1 MLDHDVKYLKFR
13 SYLSTYCPHCHNSFN
28 RELHGEKTLHFDAIY
43 KGEPL
48 ELVLS
53 PYLDVFEA
61 KASIDLKEGAVLDD
75 LMCPNCKKSLIN
87 EKVPCGECGSPVGE
101 VIISAFSKLMPF
113 YVCLKYG
120 CEWHGLTKADE
131 RKIKLKIPRQDMPE
145 QDKTLRVHNHQEVP
159 YGYTTELA
167 LLEAGRCLQCKNP
180 KCVDGCPVNVDIPK
194 FIALIAEERFDA
206 AAKKIKETNLLPAVC
221 GRVCPQE
228 NQCESK
234 CILGLK
240 DKPVAIGRLERFVSD
255 YERKMDLVKIPMIT
269 ENTGQKIAVIGSGP
283 GGLTLAADMLQK
295 GYDVTVYEALHE
307 TGGVL
312 TYGIPEF
319 RLPKSIVQFEIEYLK
334 NLGAR
339 FEMNHVIGN
348 ILTIDE
354 LLEHFDSVYIGVGA
368 GLPRFMNI
376 LGESLGNVFSSN
388 EYLTRMNLMKAY
400 KFPEYDT
407 PMPQGNKVVVIGGGN
422 VAMDC
427 ARTAIRTGSQEVT
440 IVYRRS
446 RHELPARAEEVHHAE
461 EEGIKFKLLTTPIQ
475 YISTDFNTVKGV
487 ECLRM
492 KLGEPDDSGRRRP
505 IPIEGSNF
513 TIECDLAIV
522 AIGTGP
528 NPIIFQSSPQLRRNK
543 WGYVE
548 VNAETNETT
557 MANVYAGGD
566 IVTGSAT
573 VIEAMGA
580 GRIAANAMHKKL
592 SALRSKK
599 PKGKKANA
607 KKVESLN

>member
-1 MLDHDVKYLKFR
+1 MLNHDVKYLKFR

-28 RELHGEKTLHFDAIY
+28 RELHGEKTLHFDANY
-43 KGEPL
+43 KSKSI
-48 ELVLS
+48 ELILS

-61 KASIDLKEGAVLDD
+61 KASVDLEDGTILDD
-75 LMCPNCKKSLIN
+75 LLCPKCKKSLIN
-87 EKVPCGECGSPVGE
+87 RETPCGDCGSPVGE
-101 VIISAFSKLMPF
+101 VIISVFSKLMPF
-113 YVCLKYG
+113 FICLKHG

-131 RKIKLKIPRQDMPE
+131 RKIKLKIPRQAMPE

-167 LLEAGRCLQCKNP
+167 LLEAGRCLQCKTP

-194 FIALIAEERFDA
+194 FIALIAEEKFDA
-206 AAKKIKETNLLPAVC
+206 AAKKIKENNLLPAVC

-234 CILGLK
+234 CVLGLR
-240 DKPVAIGRLERFVSD
+240 DKPVAIGRLERYVAD
-255 YERKMDLVKIPMIT
+255 YERKMDLVKVPVIT
-269 ENTGQKIAVIGSGP
+269 KNTGQKIAVIGSGP
-283 GGLTLAADMLQK
+283 GGLTLAADMQQK
-295 GYDVTVYEALHE
+295 GYEVTIYEALHE

-319 RLPKSIVQFEIEYLK
+319 RLPKTIVQFEIEYLK
-334 NLGAR
+334 NMGAR

-354 LLEHFDSVYIGVGA
+354 LLEHFDSVFIGVGA
-368 GLPRFMNI
+368 GLPKFMNI
-376 LGESLGNVFSSN
+376 PGESLGGVFSSN

-407 PMPQGNKVVVIGGGN
+407 PMPAGNKVVVIGGGN

-427 ARTAIRTGSQEVT
+427 ARTAIRTGSTEVT
-440 IVYRRS
+440 IIYRRS
-446 RHELPARAEEVHHAE
+446 RHELPAREEEVHHAE
-461 EEGIKFKLLTTPIQ
+461 EEGIKFKLLTTPIE
-475 YISTDFNTVKGV
+475 YIGTDFNTLKGV

-492 KLGEPDDSGRRRP
+492 ELGTPDESGRRRP

-513 TIECDLAIV
+513 TIECDLAVV
-522 AIGTGP
+522 AVGTGP
-528 NPIIFQSSPQLRRNK
+528 NPIIFQSSPQLKRNK
-543 WGYVE
+543 WGYIE
-548 VNAETNETT
+548 VNPLTNETT
-557 MANVYAGGD
+557 MENVYAGGD

-580 GRIAANAMHKKL
+580 GKIAAAAMHKTL
-592 SALRSKK
+592 SARRQKK
-599 PKGKKANA
+599 NKSADKR
-607 KKVESLN
+607 KVEFLN